1 MGTCPVTV
9 TNVERNDRGYLVT
22 GSNFTPYAHL
32 LFNGDEVSTEW
43 VDANHIQI
51 LETLEYDQDAANE
64 QETASPAPTQET
76 TSDADADQEE
86 KQKEEEAIPNAFIV
100 QIQTDGGTVLSDSE
114 PLKWEDTSLGKE
126 TAK

>member
-1 MGTCPVTV
+1 MS
-9 TNVERNDRGYLVT
+9 LHQ
-22 GSNFTPYAHL
+22 S
-32 LFNGDEVSTEW
+32 LFEP
-43 VDANHIQI
+43 
-51 LETLEYDQDAANE
+51 L
-64 QETASPAPTQET
+64 PKK
-76 TSDADADQEE
+76 ADQEE

>member
-1 MGTCPVTV
+1 MK
-9 TNVERNDRGYLVT
+9 NKKLVAT
-22 GSNFTPYAHL
+22 LLVATMALSMIGCGS
-32 LFNGDEVSTEW
+32 S
-43 VDANHIQI
+43 
-51 LETLEYDQDAANE
+51 
-64 QETASPAPTQET
+64 TQET

>member
-1 MGTCPVTV
+1 M
-9 TNVERNDRGYLVT
+9 
-22 GSNFTPYAHL
+22 
-32 LFNGDEVSTEW
+32 
-43 VDANHIQI
+43 
-51 LETLEYDQDAANE
+51 EYDQDAANE
-64 QETASPAPTQET
+64 QETASPAPTPET

-114 PLKWEDTSLGKE
+114 PLNWEDTSLGKV